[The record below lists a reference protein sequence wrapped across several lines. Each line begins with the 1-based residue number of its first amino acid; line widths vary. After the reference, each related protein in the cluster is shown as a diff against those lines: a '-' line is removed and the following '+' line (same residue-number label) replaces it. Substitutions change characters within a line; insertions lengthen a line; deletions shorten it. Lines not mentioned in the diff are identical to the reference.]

1 MIYCVNFHFH
11 YLLPSFYAC
20 TGKPTTSIQSVT
32 LGSIFHITLGGGNSQ
47 LFKQTCKQMVLPS
60 TLCPATKVSG
70 REGVR
75 LLLYN
80 NVYTSFFLIFF
91 HISFILIVLYVI
103 FLWFCLLL

>member
-1 MIYCVNFHFH
+1 MIYCVNLHFH

-32 LGSIFHITLGGGNSQ
+32 LGSIFITLGRGYSQ

-60 TLCPATKVSG
+60 TFCPATKVSG